1 MYTVLIRL
9 SFSIVW
15 FNFDIIVA
23 GKIPRIKRNNP
34 YNAGI
39 RNPMQNTPPRKTAQ
53 REGIRTVIALY
64 ITEAK

>member
-34 YNAGI
+34 YNVGI
-39 RNPMQNTPPRKTAQ
+39 WNPMQNTPSRKTAQ
-53 REGIRTVIALY
+53 IEGI
-64 ITEAK
+64 